1 MYVCMYV
8 CGGFPGSSAGKE
20 SICNVGDP
28 SSIPGSG
35 SSPGDGIGYPLQ
47 YSWAFLVAQLVKNSS
62 AMRETWRLCPW
73 GRRGSDTTYPTN
85 EAQHLCVHTLS
96 HSSRDSLRPYGLACQ
111 APLSTGFFRV
121 LEWVAMSPTRE
132 SPWPRDGSISLSLLR
147 WQRDSIISS
156 RYLYIGWE
164 AYIYTGKV
172 QTVSA
177 WNIWTLGASY
187 QALLD
192 PWKCPA

>member
-1 MYVCMYV
+1 MDGSMPGSSPSTISWCSLKFTIYITYVCMYV

-35 SSPGDGIGYPLQ
+35 SSPGEGIGYPLQ
-47 YSWAFLVAQLVKNSS
+47 YSWAFLMAQLVKNSS
-62 AMRETWRLCPW
+62 AMREIWRLCPW

-85 EAQHLCVHTLS
+85 EAQHMCVHTLS

-111 APLSTGFFRV
+111 APLSTGFLRI

-132 SPWPRDGSISLSLLR
+132 SPRPRNGSTSLILLHR
-147 WQRDSIISS
+147 QRDSFISS
-156 RYLYIGWE
+156 ATWE
-164 AYIYTGKV
+164 AYIY
-172 QTVSA
+172 
-177 WNIWTLGASY
+177 I
-187 QALLD
+187 
-192 PWKCPA
+192 